1 MICQRFPTPAGRVF
15 RKALPDWN
23 LLLRVGLDLG
33 SARGLSLALSLVNSN
48 LQMLLQD
55 LCINRETPDRRCDAS
70 DPSDDIGHRHR
81 PPPSAAAIRD
91 TRRSCHTWLA
101 TSADRHGSGA
111 LGRLW
116 SSPPHPRVEELPQRH
131 GTEPAEAVR
140 HLHLPNWSLAGFTEL
155 R

>member
-111 LGRLW
+111 LVACGAARPIHVLR
-116 SSPPHPRVEELPQRH
+116 SYRS
-131 GTEPAEAVR
+131 GTVR
-140 HLHLPNWSLAGFTEL
+140 NQLK